1 MANSFNRQASSG
13 NVEGDYE
20 TPGSGGNFGSN
31 QEFNQQMMQYD
42 MGASGPDNRV
52 ECPRCH
58 RKFDPSRIDQHERIC
73 QKVKFHV
80 TEKGEKDTRDEI
92 QKLKDR
98 NQKGFDPSRY
108 LPEGAEYV
116 PKKDYPA
123 KPTGKSGVAGRTG
136 VSGGVAKRA

>member
-1 MANSFNRQASSG
+1 
-13 NVEGDYE
+13 
-20 TPGSGGNFGSN
+20 
-31 QEFNQQMMQYD
+31 MMQYD

-123 KPTGKSGVAGRTG
+123 KQTGKSGAAGRTG
-136 VSGGVAKRA
+136 VSGGVAKRT